1 MAVLSSF
8 HPAVANWFARTFDAP
23 TPPQEQA
30 WPAIQARRH
39 VLIAAPTGSGKTL
52 AAFLAAIDQLVRA
65 GVEGDGLTDET
76 HIVYVSPLKAL
87 SNDIQ
92 RNLESPIAGIR
103 AELEVLGL
111 PDVDIRTFVR
121 TGDTPQSERTAMR
134 KRPPHI
140 VVTTPESLYI
150 LLGSESGR
158 KMLATTRTVIVDE
171 IHAMVGT
178 KRGLH
183 LALSLERL
191 EALAG
196 RKLTR
201 VGLSATQKPIEAVA
215 RFLVGA
221 RQVAADG
228 NADCTIIDSGHIRE
242 RDLQI
247 EIPPAPLEA
256 VMSGEVW
263 MLVYDRLA
271 ELVAEHRT
279 TLIFVNTRRHAERIA
294 RHLSERIGADLVTA
308 HHGSMAK
315 ELRFDA
321 ERRLRKGEL
330 KALVA
335 TASLELGIDIGDVD
349 LVCQIGSPRSIAAFL
364 QRVGRSGHSVGGTPK
379 GRLFPLSR
387 DDLVECAALL
397 DSVRRGE
404 LDRLRIPAKPLDV
417 LAQQIVAE
425 LGAREW
431 HESELFDLFRNA
443 WPYRS
448 LERSEFDEV
457 VRMLADGFTTR
468 RGRHGAL
475 IYHDA
480 VNHEL
485 RGRRNARLTAL
496 TSGGTIPDNADYQ
509 VILEPQA
516 TFVGTVNEDFA
527 VESLQGDI
535 FQLGNVSYR
544 ILRVEQGRVRVEDAQ
559 GHPPNIPFWLG
570 EAPGRSDELS
580 TAVSRLRKEI
590 EHRLEAGEM
599 SAAATTPG
607 PAAAH
612 TQAPHATPATARMAN
627 TSATDAM
634 LPGPAAAPA
643 QAPHAAPATARTAN
657 TSATDATLP
666 DPATARAQAPHA
678 TPATARMANTSAAD
692 ATLPDPA
699 AARAHAPHA
708 APATARTANTS
719 ATYATTP
726 ATELKFF
733 APAMASAL
741 SPALSWLVDEVGI
754 QAPAAIQLVS
764 YLSAARA
771 ALGALPTRDTII
783 FERFFDETGGMQLV
797 IHSPFG
803 SRINRAWGL
812 ALRKRFCRNFNF
824 ELQAAATE
832 DTIILSLTTVHSFE
846 LMDVSR
852 YLHSNTVRPLLVQA
866 LCAAPMFP
874 ARWRWTATIALALPR
889 FRGGKKVAPQL
900 ARMAAEDL
908 LTAVFPDQVA
918 CAENLPGELEIPDHP
933 LVRQTIRDCLEE
945 AMDIEGFEHL
955 LRGLEGGTIR
965 VIARDLTEP
974 SPLALEVL
982 NARPYAYLDDAPL
995 EERRTQAVMSRRWLD
1010 PESAADIGKLDP
1022 DAIQRVRDEAWPDAT
1037 NADELHD
1044 ALSWLT
1050 FLTDAE
1056 VQRQPGWPDLTDTLA
1071 KQRRVTKL
1079 TNGPSTA
1086 AATTSARAAS
1096 LTAATTSTPATPHTT
1111 AAATS
1116 APTSHTAPAGTSA
1129 PTSLAAATTPAAEN
1143 AASPSHAQALWITA
1157 ERLPLFRALFPTAP
1171 LHPHVEVPATY
1182 DKQWT
1187 REDALV
1193 EVIRGRLQGVGP
1205 TTSAAIAASL
1215 DIPVTSIETALAALQ
1230 SEGFAMR
1237 GQFTPGAIADGE
1249 WCERR
1254 LLARIHRY
1262 TVKRLRAEIEP
1273 VEARDFLRFL
1283 FEWQRVT
1290 PEGRMEGPDA
1300 VGAILGQLEGFEAPA
1315 SAWETEILPTRISEY
1330 EPAWLDEQCL
1340 AGRYVW
1346 TRLARRKSDSER
1358 NAAPVRGTPIVLLAR
1373 RNTRVWSSLSEAVD
1387 PTNLSSRA
1395 QVVADYIRLHGAS
1408 FFDEIADGAHLL
1420 PTQVEE
1426 ALAELVALGI
1436 VNSDSFGGLRA
1447 LLIPS
1452 DRRRPAANARRKR
1465 RINLF
1470 GMDAAGRWALVR
1482 KPTPT
1487 EPDIDAATRP
1497 TEKLQDEE
1505 AIEHVARTLLKRWG
1519 VVFWR
1524 LLAREADWLP
1534 PWRDLLMCYRRLEA
1548 RGEIRGGRFVAGFTG
1563 EQYAAPEAIG
1573 LLRDTRR
1580 KPHSGAHVSLSG
1592 ADPLNLVGI
1601 LTPGSRL
1608 PSLSGNRIL
1617 YRDGIPLA
1625 VYAGSEVKF
1634 LEKLDPKEQWEAQN
1648 LLLRRHVP
1656 AVLADLA

>member
-1 MAVLSSF
+1 VAVLSSF
-8 HPAVANWFARTFDAP
+8 HPAVANWFNRTFDAP

-52 AAFLAAIDQLVRA
+52 AAFLAAIEQLVRE
-65 GVEGDGLTDET
+65 GVQGGGLADET

-87 SNDIQ
+87 SNDIR
-92 RNLESPIAGIR
+92 RNLEAPLAGIR
-103 AELEVLGL
+103 AELQALGL

-158 KMLATTRTVIVDE
+158 KMLSTTRTVIVDE

-201 VGLSATQKPIEAVA
+201 VGLSATQKPIEEVA
-215 RFLVGA
+215 RFLVGS
-221 RQVAADG
+221 RQTGVDG
-228 NADCTIIDSGHIRE
+228 KADCTIVDSGHIRE
-242 RDLQI
+242 RELQI
-247 EIPPAPLEA
+247 EIPAAPLEA

-263 MLVYDRLA
+263 TLVYDRLA

-294 RHLSERIGADLVTA
+294 RHLSERVGEELVTA

-321 ERRLRKGEL
+321 ESRLKNGQL

-349 LVCQIGSPRSIAAFL
+349 LVCQIGSPRSISAFL

-404 LDRLRIPAKPLDV
+404 LDRLRIPEKPLDV

-425 LGAREW
+425 VAAREW
-431 HESELFDLFRNA
+431 DEEKLFELYRGA
-443 WPYRS
+443 YPYRA
-448 LERSEFDEV
+448 LERAEFDEV

-485 RGRRNARLTAL
+485 RGRRNARLTAI

-544 ILRVEQGRVRVEDAQ
+544 ILRVEQGRVRVEDAHGQ
-559 GHPPNIPFWLG
+559 PPTIPFWLG

-580 TAVSRLRKEI
+580 NGVSRLRKEI
-590 EHRLEAGEM
+590 EDRLGASRAESPAHE
-599 SAAATTPG
+599 SAATTVSSG
-607 PAAAH
+607 PTDSGASVSATSAA
-612 TQAPHATPATARMAN
+612 AN
-627 TSATDAM
+627 TSA
-634 LPGPAAAPA
+634 PASASPPA
-643 QAPHAAPATARTAN
+643 SATTASHFETNDVPRTPSAAPATRAASPLANSTSVDAALKFLTPAVAN
-657 TSATDATLP
+657 TL
-666 DPATARAQAPHA
+666 
-678 TPATARMANTSAAD
+678 
-692 ATLPDPA
+692 
-699 AARAHAPHA
+699 
-708 APATARTANTS
+708 
-719 ATYATTP
+719 
-726 ATELKFF
+726 E
-733 APAMASAL
+733 
-741 SPALSWLVDEVGI
+741 PALRWLVDEVGI
-754 QAPAAIQLVS
+754 QAPAAAQLVS
-764 YLSAARA
+764 YLSAGRS

-812 ALRKRFCRNFNF
+812 ALRKRFCRSFNF

-846 LMDVSR
+846 LADVAR
-852 YLHSNTVRPLLVQA
+852 YLHSNTARPLLVQA

-874 ARWRWTATIALALPR
+874 ARWRWSATIALALPR
-889 FRGGKKVAPQL
+889 FRGGKKVPPQL

-933 LVRQTIRDCLEE
+933 LVRQTVRDCLEE
-945 AMDIEGFEHL
+945 AMDIEGFEQL
-955 LRGLEGGTIR
+955 LRGLESGAIR

-995 EERRTQAVMSRRWLD
+995 EERRTQAVMTRRWLD

-1022 DAIQRVRDEAWPDAT
+1022 EAIQRVRDEAWPDAT

-1044 ALSWLT
+1044 AMSWLT

-1056 VQRQPGWPDLTDTLA
+1056 VQRQPGWPELLDTLA
-1071 KQRRVTKL
+1071 KQRRVTCL
-1079 TNGPSTA
+1079 
-1086 AATTSARAAS
+1086 
-1096 LTAATTSTPATPHTT
+1096 
-1111 AAATS
+1111 
-1116 APTSHTAPAGTSA
+1116 APLKS
-1129 PTSLAAATTPAAEN
+1129 
-1143 AASPSHAQALWITA
+1143 AASPDAAGLEPPARPEDLGASASAEKAPAPACDAPASIEPSLWVTA
-1157 ERLPLFRALFPTAP
+1157 ERLPLLRAVFPHATLRP
-1171 LHPHVEVPATY
+1171 PVEVPATY
-1182 DKQWT
+1182 AKDWA
-1187 REDALV
+1187 RDDALV
-1193 EVIRGRLQGVGP
+1193 EMVRGRLEGLGP

-1215 DIPVTSIETALAALQ
+1215 GLPVSSIDVALAALQ
-1230 SEGFAMR
+1230 AEGFAMR
-1237 GQFTPGAIADGE
+1237 GQFTPGAVAEGE

-1340 AGRYVW
+1340 AGRYIW

-1358 NAAPVRGTPIVLLAR
+1358 TAAPVRGTPIVLLAR
-1373 RNTRVWSSLSEAVD
+1373 RNTRVWSSLTGAVD
-1387 PTNLSSRA
+1387 SANLSSRA
-1395 QVVADYIRLHGAS
+1395 QAVADFIRVHGAS
-1408 FFDEIADGAHLL
+1408 FFDEIADGAGLL
-1420 PTQVEE
+1420 PTQAEE

-1447 LLIPS
+1447 LLIPA
-1452 DRRRPAANARRKR
+1452 DRRRPPAGGRRRR
-1465 RINLF
+1465 RIALF

-1482 KPTPT
+1482 RQPLAESDVDT
-1487 EPDIDAATRP
+1487 TRP

-1534 PWRDLLMCYRRLEA
+1534 PWRDLLMCFRRLEA

-1580 KPHSGAHVSLSG
+1580 KPHSQSHVSLSG

-1601 LTPGSRL
+1601 LTPGQRL
-1608 PSLSGNRIL
+1608 PSLSGNRLL
-1617 YRDGIPLA
+1617 YRDGIPIA
-1625 VYAGSEVKF
+1625 TFSGGEVRF
-1634 LEKLDPKEQWEAQN
+1634 LEKLEPKEQWEAQN